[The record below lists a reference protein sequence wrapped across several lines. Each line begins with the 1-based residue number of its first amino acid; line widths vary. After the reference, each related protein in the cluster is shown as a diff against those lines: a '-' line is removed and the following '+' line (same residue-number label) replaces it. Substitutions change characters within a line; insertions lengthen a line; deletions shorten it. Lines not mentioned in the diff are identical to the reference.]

1 MKIFFKF
8 KCLFNCK
15 NLIEIGFGDDKSRP
29 KENPNLKIYNKGNII
44 ISRPKSTKNPYKIL
58 SIKEFKSLEEERPIK
73 STKHTTIIISKIK
86 DIKQLKNQ

>member
-1 MKIFFKF
+1 MSNFKLFKF
-8 KCLFNCK
+8 YINNKINMKEF

-58 SIKEFKSLEEERPIK
+58 SIKEFKSLEEERPK
-73 STKHTTIIISKIK
+73 K
-86 DIKQLKNQ
+86 DQQNPKPNQNPKRN

>member
-1 MKIFFKF
+1 MKEF
-8 KCLFNCK
+8 

-58 SIKEFKSLEEERPIK
+58 SIKEFKSLEEERPSK
-73 STKHTTIIISKIK
+73 SKSKK
-86 DIKQLKNQ
+86 KLDKSLHKQ